1 MERATVIQDYSFSA
15 NHSTR
20 LIVQGF
26 HIREL
31 LSMTACGV
39 TAILNHANEDVI
51 SSDSEGFISLKII
64 LRTTSREL
72 VFA

>member
-1 MERATVIQDYSFSA
+1 
-15 NHSTR
+15 
-20 LIVQGF
+20 
-26 HIREL
+26 
-31 LSMTACGV
+31 MTAYGV

-64 LRTTSREL
+64 LRTASREL